1 MVRCADRC
9 KDVAGGARLLLCASC
24 VSMKAWV
31 WIRLVGGGAAG
42 GPRPRGRWGGWY
54 QAALS
59 WLAPWGRPDFRA
71 RKFFSETEICG
82 VGAWAENGYLARY
95 LTSHTQSERG
105 PLRYARE
112 VTISVENDLS
122 GAKIA
127 QIPPFHCP
135 LLRKRTTRSDFD
147 RRAGEPRKESQ
158 LGVTM
163 LSRKFLQREVVVF

>member
-1 MVRCADRC
+1 MRKHESMGLDSIGGRRGGGWSSASGKMGGLVSSGAV
-9 KDVAGGARLLLCASC
+9 VARALGSARLSK
-24 VSMKAWV
+24 VF
-31 WIRLVGGGAAG
+31 
-42 GPRPRGRWGGWY
+42 
-54 QAALS
+54 
-59 WLAPWGRPDFRA
+59 FRN
-71 RKFFSETEICG
+71 EICG
-82 VGAWAENGYLARY
+82 VRAWAENDGYLARY